1 MSATESQLD
10 AFTIERHG
18 DVTLI
23 VASPALERLDIT
35 LADQAADFLLAP
47 LRDQADPLVV
57 VDLEAVD
64 YFGSIFL
71 ALLIRCWKLAS
82 SRGGMMVL
90 SGVSVRAKE
99 LLRLTSLDMIW
110 PIYAGRR
117 EAIDALL
124 AD

>member
-1 MSATESQLD
+1 MSVIDSSE

-71 ALLIRCWKLAS
+71 SLLIRCWKLAS
-82 SRGGMMVL
+82 ARGGMMVL
-90 SGVSVRAKE
+90 AGVSARAQE

-117 EAIDALL
+117 EAIEALL

>member
-1 MSATESQLD
+1 MSVIDSSE

-71 ALLIRCWKLAS
+71 SLLIRCWKLAAA
-82 SRGGMMVL
+82 RGGMMVL
-90 SGVSVRAKE
+90 AGVSARAQE

-117 EAIDALL
+117 EAIEALL